1 MGPRRARTGYANG
14 FKPKTLTKDIPQVS
28 SIVSQRIN

>member
-1 MGPRRARTGYANG
+1 MINNTAVLLASLI
-14 FKPKTLTKDIPQVS
+14 FKDIRQVS